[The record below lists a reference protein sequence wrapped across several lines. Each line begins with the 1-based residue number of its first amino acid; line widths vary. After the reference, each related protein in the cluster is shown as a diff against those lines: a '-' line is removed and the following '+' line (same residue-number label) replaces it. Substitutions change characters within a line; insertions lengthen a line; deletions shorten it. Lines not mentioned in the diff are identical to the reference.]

1 MNFLFRG
8 FLSVKER
15 LSKSAILFLV
25 MTSICVFVLAGFS
38 IQSATKKAGVLAR
51 QKLGA
56 TVTLS
61 PNMQKIKEKMREE
74 NGASGFK
81 LERNPI
87 SLEDVDK
94 VLTLDNIKSY
104 NVTSSTEGIA
114 DGFDPITSTESETTE
129 ENQMFMKGPDGN
141 EARVMGDVTLE
152 GILNLKDVSSF
163 TNGEDTLSSGSYIT
177 SSDKD
182 KNVAVI
188 EKTLADQNKLKIG
201 DTIKV
206 KSSQDSTKTVKLKI
220 VGIYENSSEISE
232 GAMRNTAM
240 NPYNKIYVP
249 YTVSNTLKGT
259 DSKDKVDSAQFYLN
273 DPINVDSFLEE
284 GKKLDIDF
292 DTYTLD
298 ANSRDYETMMGPIEN
313 IASFAKMTVI
323 IVSIAGA
330 LILAL
335 IIMLSIKERRN
346 EVGIL
351 LALGEKKTKVILQFG
366 VEILIILSVAFG
378 VSAVAGD
385 SVSNKISDILL
396 EKETAVE
403 QNNGYGMENMKDI
416 GVMGMPKGGDMHG
429 KGQDRFNKTNVE
441 TIDSL
446 DVSVSGSDYAKMCI
460 LAVIISFLG
469 IIISSTSI
477 MRLQPKEILSKHD

>member
-15 LSKSAILFLV
+15 VGKSAILFLV

-38 IQSATKKAGVLAR
+38 IQSATEKAGVLAR

-61 PNMQKIKEKMREE
+61 PNMEKIKEKMREE
-74 NGASGFK
+74 GGTKGFK

-94 VLTLDNIKSY
+94 VLTLNNISSY
-104 NVTSSTEGIA
+104 NVTSSTEGVA
-114 DGFDPITSTESETTE
+114 DGFTPITSTESNNNE
-129 ENQMFMKGPDGN
+129 EDQGFMKDSN
-141 EARVMGDVTLE
+141 RESRVMGDVTLE
-152 GILNLKDVSSF
+152 GILNLKDVSAF
-163 TNGEDTLSSGSYIT
+163 INEEDTLVDGSGIT
-177 SSDKD
+177 SDDKD

-188 EKTLADQNKLKIG
+188 EKTLADQNSLKVG
-201 DTIKV
+201 DKIKV
-206 KSSQDSTKTVKLKI
+206 KSTQDSTKTVELEI
-220 VGIYENSSEISE
+220 IGIYENGSEISE
-232 GAMRNTAM
+232 GAMRNEAM

-259 DSKDKVDSAQFYLN
+259 DYKNKVDSAQFYLN
-273 DPINVDSFLEE
+273 DPINVESFLEE

-292 DTYTLD
+292 NTYTLD
-298 ANSRDYETMMGPIEN
+298 ANSRAYETMMGPIEN

-330 LILAL
+330 VILGL

-346 EVGIL
+346 EIGIL
-351 LALGEKKTKVILQFG
+351 LSLGEKKLKIISQFG
-366 VEILIILSVAFG
+366 VEMLIILSLAFG
-378 VSAVAGD
+378 VSAVAGN
-385 SVSNKISDILL
+385 SISKEIGNILL
-396 EKETAVE
+396 AKETAVE
-403 QNNGYGMENMKDI
+403 QNSNYGMPGMQGVSNMSVP
-416 GVMGMPKGGDMHG
+416 GGGDIKDRG
-429 KGQDRFNKTNVE
+429 EGRFNNSKVE

-446 DVSVSGSDYAKMCI
+446 DVSVSGNDYTKMCG
-460 LAVIISFLG
+460 LAVLISFLG
-469 IIISSTSI
+469 VMIPSIGI